1 MKPLPS
7 LSIMSTLESSMQ
19 AEYPEIILAS
29 GSAARAAIL
38 ASAGICFRQQS
49 SMIDEEAQHKQIAAG
64 TPPGD
69 VALYLARLKADA
81 VLEREPGAIVIG
93 GDQVLAIGNE
103 ILQKPNTQEEARDQ
117 LRKLRGRTHE
127 LHTAAVVIGKSHA
140 ASFVDI
146 ATLKVRDF
154 SEKFLDCYLEMSGEG
169 VLNSVGAYHIE
180 GLGVHLF
187 SEIRGDYF
195 TILGLPIVPVLEELR
210 RLGIICK

>member
-1 MKPLPS
+1 MEHIQS
-7 LSIMSTLESSMQ
+7 
-19 AEYPEIILAS
+19 EYPEVILAS

-38 ASAGICFRQQS
+38 ASAGIRFRQQS
-49 SMIDEEAQHKQIAAG
+49 SMIDEEAEHRQIASG
-64 TPPGD
+64 TPPSD
-69 VALYLARLKADA
+69 VARYLARLKADD
-81 VLEREPGAIVIG
+81 VLAREPGAIVIG

-103 ILQKPNTQEEARDQ
+103 ILQKPASQEEAREQ

-127 LHTAAVVIGKSHA
+127 LHTAAVVVSKSHA

-180 GLGVHLF
+180 GLGIHLF

-195 TILGLPIVPVLEELR
+195 TILGLPILPVLEELR
-210 RLGIICK
+210 SRSIVCR

>member
-1 MKPLPS
+1 MEHIQS
-7 LSIMSTLESSMQ
+7 
-19 AEYPEIILAS
+19 EYPEVILAS

-38 ASAGICFRQQS
+38 ASAGIRFRQQS
-49 SMIDEEAQHKQIAAG
+49 SMIDEEAEHRQIASG
-64 TPPGD
+64 TPPSD
-69 VALYLARLKADA
+69 VARYLARLKADD
-81 VLEREPGAIVIG
+81 VLAREPGAIVIG

-103 ILQKPNTQEEARDQ
+103 ILQKPSSQEEAREQ

-127 LHTAAVVIGKSHA
+127 LHTAAVVVSKSHA

-180 GLGVHLF
+180 GLGIHLF

-195 TILGLPIVPVLEELR
+195 TILGLPILPVLEELR
-210 RLGIICK
+210 SRSIVCR

>member
-1 MKPLPS
+1 MN
-7 LSIMSTLESSMQ
+7 MLEAMQ
-19 AEYPEIILAS
+19 ADYPEVILAS

-38 ASAGICFRQQS
+38 GSAGIRFRQQS
-49 SMIDEEAQHKQIAAG
+49 SMIDEEGEHKQIAPG

-69 VALYLARLKADA
+69 VALYLARCKADA
-81 VLEREPGAIVIG
+81 VLEREPGALVIG
-93 GDQVLAIGNE
+93 GDQVLAIGDE
-103 ILQKPNTQEEARDQ
+103 ILQKPDTQEEAREQ

-127 LHTAAVVIGKSHA
+127 LHTAAVVVSKSHA
-140 ASFVDI
+140 ASFIDV

-187 SEIRGDYF
+187 SEIKGDYF
-195 TILGLPIVPVLEELR
+195 TILGLPILPVLGELR
-210 RLGIICK
+210 RRGIVCK